1 MGDGEGVTEV
11 KTEPRDLRRRERA
24 RADLTFVIADREESL
39 VVVVVV
45 MVGRLSS
52 VLVAAVVVFRR
63 RWRESAVAR
72 RFIVAMVKG
81 EGGELWECGREATP
95 ESGAGIVAARVRGR
109 KKNRKRGRRLTMVMR
124 VANSE

>member
-11 KTEPRDLRRRERA
+11 KTEPRDLRPRERA

-39 VVVVVV
+39 VVVVV

-63 RWRESAVAR
+63 RWGESAVAR

-109 KKNRKRGRRLTMVMR
+109 KNRKRGRRLTMGMR